1 MSTFDPAS
9 LSPTARVILGFLF
22 LGEETGYD
30 IKQVTDRSTRYFW
43 GASYGQIYP
52 ELRRLEAAGLV
63 RSRDE
68 PRGGVPRRVYELTP
82 AGTEAFDAW
91 LRADGPDRFELRDEG
106 LLRLFFAGALDHE
119 ALLALVR
126 RRRAWYELSA
136 EEFGAIEEHFGGLG
150 ETTYGAVLDFAIE
163 WMEWSAAWF
172 AELEER
178 LSRGEGPRSPRR
190 PPSGTEAQGPP

>member
-63 RSRDE
+63 RSRQSS
-68 PRGGVPRRVYELTP
+68 P
-82 AGTEAFDAW
+82 ARCGSSPSTETA
-91 LRADGPDRFELRDEG
+91 
-106 LLRLFFAGALDHE
+106 
-119 ALLALVR
+119 
-126 RRRAWYELSA
+126 
-136 EEFGAIEEHFGGLG
+136 
-150 ETTYGAVLDFAIE
+150 
-163 WMEWSAAWF
+163 
-172 AELEER
+172 
-178 LSRGEGPRSPRR
+178 
-190 PPSGTEAQGPP
+190 PPSRLR